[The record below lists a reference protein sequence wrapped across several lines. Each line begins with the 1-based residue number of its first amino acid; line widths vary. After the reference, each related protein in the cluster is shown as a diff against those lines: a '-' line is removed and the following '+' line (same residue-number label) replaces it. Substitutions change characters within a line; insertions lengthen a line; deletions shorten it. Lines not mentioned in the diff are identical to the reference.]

1 MEDFGSYLKSERELR
16 GVPLEEVSTNTK
28 IHVRFLQALE
38 NNQFDDLPGEV
49 FVKGY
54 IRSFAKVIGSD
65 EEEMLSA
72 YDDAMKQL
80 LQKEISTSVPVKE
93 KASIDKNFI
102 LGLGLTILFLAG
114 VGWGINILIQKLIR
128 SAEHSESMML
138 ELDQKKIKK
147 LPKKNLSDSAK
158 GIKNELLSPKKED
171 ESPGTLKKVEPRSQ
185 IKKLSNN
192 LSGKPIQSVDNLS
205 ATETK
210 ENTMLT
216 SKTNLNT
223 MANISN
229 NENDHITSTLVT
241 ETDMPLKLTISVKDN
256 TWFNLTVDESLKED
270 FILPKG
276 AAKTFYGKDNF
287 RITLGNR
294 HAVDLRLNDKILSL
308 PDGDE
313 NNLLREFIINS
324 QLIG

>member
-72 YDDAMKQL
+72 YDDAMKEL
-80 LQKEISTSVPVKE
+80 SQKEISTSVPVKE
-93 KASIDKNFI
+93 KASIDKSFI

-114 VGWGINILIQKLIR
+114 VGWGINILIQKLTR
-128 SAEHSESMML
+128 SAEQSEPMML

-147 LPKKNLSDSAK
+147 LPASAK
-158 GIKNELLSPKKED
+158 GIKNELISPKKED
-171 ESPGTLKKVEPRSQ
+171 ESPGILKKKVDPRSQ

-210 ENTMLT
+210 ESTMLT

-256 TWFNLTVDESLKED
+256 TWFNLTVDESLEED

>member
-80 LQKEISTSVPVKE
+80 PQKEISTSVPVKE
-93 KASIDKNFI
+93 KASIGKSFI

-114 VGWGINILIQKLIR
+114 VGWGINILIQKLTR
-128 SAEHSESMML
+128 SAEQSEPMML
-138 ELDQKKIKK
+138 EFDQKKIKK
-147 LPKKNLSDSAK
+147 LPDSAK

-171 ESPGTLKKVEPRSQ
+171 ESPGTLKKVEPISQ

-210 ENTMLT
+210 KNTTLT
-216 SKTNLNT
+216 SKINLNT
-223 MANISN
+223 TGNISN

-256 TWFNLTVDESLKED
+256 TWFNLTVDESLEED